1 MLKYS
6 WLTMFQVHSKVI
18 QLYVYTCIIF
28 QITFHYR
35 LLQDIVYSSLGY
47 RVKLCCL
54 LPIYFSEFLLMIS
67 ITSREFLKKKNKKN
81 MYNQRKVC
89 YKVLALVDIGEKIY
103 MLERRCLFFQWMIWN
118 NLSAFHQL
126 VLMNSHIC
134 YYSQEY

>member
-1 MLKYS
+1 
-6 WLTMFQVHSKVI
+6 MFQVHSKVI

-103 MLERRCLFFQWMIWN
+103 MLERRCLFFQWMI
-118 NLSAFHQL
+118 
-126 VLMNSHIC
+126 
-134 YYSQEY
+134 